1 MRRFRWGWGLALI
14 VLGINAGAILAQAQG
29 SPLDAAGD
37 AIDRKDYSSAEK
49 ILSDYLQKHPKDSTA
64 MLLLGTAR
72 LDAKDIDGAIDE
84 LNVLVK
90 AEPMDWYGHIYL
102 AQAYAQK
109 GDWTDF
115 DKEREVM
122 KAARDSHARRIQMVE
137 DGDVIDILTVNGQ
150 QYTAKSYYKPV
161 GPHHT
166 HYVFLHI
173 VDGSKVT
180 DLITCDS
187 DDGDQVEFKREHPK
201 EATEGARSFSLDTWE
216 VVNDNPVHDH
226 VLRFYDREPTYEALR
241 ADVMKVLEAKYQ
253 PSEPAKK

>member
-1 MRRFRWGWGLALI
+1 
-14 VLGINAGAILAQAQG
+14 
-29 SPLDAAGD
+29 
-37 AIDRKDYSSAEK
+37 
-49 ILSDYLQKHPKDSTA
+49 

-72 LDAKDIDGAIDE
+72 LGAKEFDGAIDE
-84 LNVLVK
+84 LKVLLK

-109 GDWTDF
+109 GDWADF

-122 KAARDSHARRIQMVE
+122 KSARDSHVRGIQLVE

-166 HYVFLHI
+166 RYVFLHI
-173 VDGSKVT
+173 VDGVKVT
-180 DLITCDS
+180 DLFTCDS

-201 EATEGARSFSLDTWE
+201 EAAEGARRFSLDPWE
-216 VVNDNPVHDH
+216 VVNDNLVHGH
-226 VLRFYDREPTYEALR
+226 MLRFYDGEPTYEALR

-253 PSEPAKK
+253 PSEPAKE